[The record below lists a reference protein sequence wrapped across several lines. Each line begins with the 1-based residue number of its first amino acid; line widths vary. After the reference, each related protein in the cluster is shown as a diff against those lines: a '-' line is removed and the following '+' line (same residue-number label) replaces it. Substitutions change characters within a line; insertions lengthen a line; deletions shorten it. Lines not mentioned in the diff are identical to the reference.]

1 MKNDVEIFLFIDAL
15 GWELVSRTA
24 FMERE
29 LPFRRKIEMQF
40 GYSSTAVPTILSGR
54 TPAEHGHLGLFRFA
68 PENSPFRAL
77 GKIAPLMKPRS
88 FWNRGR
94 VRHWLSRIIGRM
106 FGFTGY
112 FQLYQMPFEKLALM
126 DYCEKRDLFAAHGME
141 EIENLRDLL
150 IRLKVPHHISNWH
163 LDDRRNF
170 EAARQA
176 IEQNVNFLF
185 IYTAELDGLLHQFP
199 TPPVA
204 DVIRNKLDW
213 YREQIE
219 TLFRLC
225 SDRKKKFRLTVI
237 SDHGM
242 TPLTRTVDLKSAIE
256 KTPLV
261 FGRDYGACYDSTM
274 FRATFLSPDSE
285 KMIRQAVKP
294 FESSGH
300 WLSEEEEKHYGIYR
314 ADRKF
319 GDAVFL
325 LNPGIQIVPSDM
337 GVKPLNGM
345 HGFAPEDKDS
355 QAVILSTGPI
365 PGRIRC
371 VADYFSLMK
380 QRIEEEFLP
389 EN

>member
-1 MKNDVEIFLFIDAL
+1 MMKNEVVIFLFIDAL
-15 GWELVSRTA
+15 GWELVSRTG
-24 FMERE
+24 FMESE
-29 LPFRRKIEMQF
+29 LPFRRKVEMQF

-54 TPAEHGHLGLFRFA
+54 PPAEHGHLGLFRFA
-68 PENSPFRAL
+68 PDHSPFRFL
-77 GKIAPLMKPRS
+77 GKIAPLMVPKS

-94 VRHWLSRIIGRM
+94 VRHWLSRIIARLY
-106 FGFTGY
+106 GFTGY
-112 FQLYQMPFEKLALM
+112 FQLYQMPFSKLALM

-150 IRLKVPHHISNWH
+150 IRLNVPYHISDWH
-163 LDDRRNF
+163 IGDRRNF

-176 IEQNVNFLF
+176 IGQDKKFLF
-185 IYTAELDGLLHQFP
+185 VYTAELDGLLHQYP
-199 TPPVA
+199 SPPVA
-204 DVIRNKLDW
+204 DVIRQKLDW
-213 YREQIE
+213 YHDEINS
-219 TLFRLC
+219 LFRLC
-225 SDRKKKFRLTVI
+225 TELKKELRLTVI

-274 FRATFLSPDSE
+274 FRATFISPDSE
-285 KMIRQAVKP
+285 KVIREAVKP

-314 ADRKF
+314 SDRRF

-325 LNPGIQIVPSDM
+325 LDPGIQIVPSDM
-337 GVKPLNGM
+337 GAKPLNGM

-355 QAVILSTGPI
+355 QAVVLSTEEI
-365 PGRIRC
+365 PERVRC

-380 QRIEEEFLP
+380 QRIDELER
-389 EN
+389 